1 MQFPVCIPSLV
12 EKRWSAAPVYHLHGE
27 MATAAIG
34 LRAKAILLPKWL
46 TGPHM
51 ATHPQNVFLES
62 YFAKPNL
69 KEGTAHVSKLQ
80 VKMFLLGFNLTF
92 FCPNPNPTLLNM
104 SQISPGTQAPLVAD
118 PPLFLNSK
126 SKTP

>member
-1 MQFPVCIPSLV
+1 MYAIPCLHSKLGREVLVSCPSLSPPWRDGKAV
-12 EKRWSAAPVYHLHGE
+12 
-27 MATAAIG
+27 IG

-104 SQISPGTQAPLVAD
+104 SQISPVTQAPLVAD
-118 PPLFLNSK
+118 HPPFF
-126 SKTP
+126 